1 MPAPWAMPLC
11 FTLLQTQKTHQVRS
25 VVGRK
30 DIEGNVPSWL
40 TCSSPLGGGLGRA
53 VAFLSLILGSLHPP
67 PRPWGRGNLFSRVVW
82 ARPGQEGMEGGGQVL
97 RGPIAEGP
105 HLCQRVERG
114 PSTHLI
120 SVGFGLSLGERTHT
134 LLAGRALVVSEVG
147 S

>member
-67 PRPWGRGNLFSRVVW
+67 PRPWQRESVFKGGLGK
-82 ARPGQEGMEGGGQVL
+82 ARPGRDGGW
-97 RGPIAEGP
+97 
-105 HLCQRVERG
+105 
-114 PSTHLI
+114 
-120 SVGFGLSLGERTHT
+120 
-134 LLAGRALVVSEVG
+134 G
-147 S
+147 SGAPGSYR

>member
-67 PRPWGRGNLFSRVVW
+67 PRPWGRGNLFSRVGQGQLRKGWRVGVRCSGVLPLKDPTS
-82 ARPGQEGMEGGGQVL
+82 ARGWKEGLVL
-97 RGPIAEGP
+97 
-105 HLCQRVERG
+105 
-114 PSTHLI
+114 T
-120 SVGFGLSLGERTHT
+120 
-134 LLAGRALVVSEVG
+134 
-147 S
+147 